1 MYRKGVGIVLINANG
16 EVFAGRRIDMAL
28 DVWQMPQGGVDY
40 GEETLSAAYRELEE
54 ETSIK
59 SHMVSVVAVSKD
71 WLSYDFPDNLA
82 KRVMG
87 GKFIGQK
94 QRWFAFKFN
103 GSDSEIEVNT
113 KNPEFASW
121 CWMSPEKLS
130 DQIVDFKK
138 SIYGIVFEE
147 FSEILLNIKMKG
159 IEKLSI

>member
-1 MYRKGVGIVLINANG
+1 
-16 EVFAGRRIDMAL
+16 MAL

-71 WLSYDFPDNLA
+71 WLSYDFPDNLAKRVLLSFPDNLA